1 MEPVYLKKLIDRD
14 NLYSR
19 TYPHLLSWKRWLK
32 RKGLSFCG
40 RSICKKMV
48 RSLKLTR
55 RSARFLWNWTRRSS
69 LTSLVFRPSTSRLA
83 TRPTCWTYSRSW
95 VISGMFFGKRGQQMR
110 KNMNV
115 TANVVCICWCK
126 RLEPSDLFKRVG
138 LRLLWSLRSWQG
150 TLMVWNPCWSIMPV
164 PGFYIMQIEHL
175 ECCRVVCRNK
185 QHCVIPNPLFEKLE
199 YGMCMVQWELED
211 RNCDAWNIYFFHGDC
226 IVGCVF

>member
-1 MEPVYLKKLIDRD
+1 MTQTQGSFLLWPKHLQENGQKFEVDKKVCAL
-14 NLYSR
+14 
-19 TYPHLLSWKRWLK
+19 
-32 RKGLSFCG
+32 
-40 RSICKKMV
+40 
-48 RSLKLTR
+48 SLKL
-55 RSARFLWNWTRRSS
+55 NKKI
-69 LTSLVFRPSTSRLA
+69 LTYFVGFSTKYKQIGHKTYLLNLLSVLSDFWDVFWQKGA
-83 TRPTCWTYSRSW
+83 TNE
-95 VISGMFFGKRGQQMR
+95 K

-115 TANVVCICWCK
+115 TANVVCISWCK